1 MSMWNNVD
9 QRIHRALN
17 GIRMAFRGVLTR
29 VNSAGQVQ
37 TIQGKGLAGE
47 QLQDNELFQHYGF
60 TSNPLPGTAA
70 IVLPLN
76 GKTSHGIIIAT
87 EHGNYRLKELQ
98 PGEVALYTDEGAKI
112 VLKRGRIIDVDC
124 DIYRVNCKIYEINA
138 ENNADFNTPMVN
150 VSEQI
155 TSQDK
160 ITGNGGMSIK
170 GGNGATFEGNIN
182 QTSGSVETDG
192 DVKAGSVSLSNHE
205 HPNGEG
211 GNPTGK
217 PTQ

>member
-1 MSMWNNVD
+1 MG
-9 QRIHRALN
+9 LP
-17 GIRMAFRGVLTR
+17 LT
-29 VNSAGQVQ
+29 
-37 TIQGKGLAGE
+37 
-47 QLQDNELFQHYGF
+47 
-60 TSNPLPGTAA
+60 PLPGTAA

-124 DIYRVNCKIYEINA
+124 DIYRVNCKIYEVNA

-150 VSEQI
+150 ASEQI

-182 QTSGSVETDG
+182 QTSGSFETDG
-192 DVKAGSVSLSNHE
+192 DVKAGTVSLKDHE
-205 HPNGEG
+205 HPNGDG
-211 GNPTGK
+211 GSPTGK